1 MKVQDLMTTQVG
13 TCRAFDGADR
23 GAQIMWERD
32 CGAVPVLDQEGA
44 VVAMLTDRDLCMA
57 AMTQGRALSEIR
69 VSSAMSRNLWACR
82 PDDDLSQAEA
92 VMRARKVRRLPV
104 VDTEGK
110 LLGILSLSDLARAS
124 MEPKR
129 GRAQKKPVEPSEVGA
144 TLGAISSAGS

>member
-1 MKVQDLMTTQVG
+1 MKVQDLMTMEVG

-32 CGAVPVLDQEGA
+32 CGAVPVLDQEGS

-69 VSSAMSRNLWACR
+69 VSSAMSRNLWSCR
-82 PDDDLSQAEA
+82 ADDDLSQAEA

-104 VDTEGK
+104 VDAGGK

-124 MEPKR
+124 MAPKR
-129 GRAQKKPVEPSEVGA
+129 GGAQKKPVEPSEVGA
-144 TLGAISSAGS
+144 TLGAISSVSN

>member
-1 MKVQDLMTTQVG
+1 MKVQDLMTTEVG
-13 TCRAFDGADR
+13 ACRAFDGADR

-32 CGAVPVLDQEGA
+32 CGSVPVLDQEGA

-69 VSSAMSRNLWACR
+69 VSSAMSKSLWSCR

-104 VDTEGK
+104 VDAEGK

-129 GRAQKKPVEPSEVGA
+129 SKTQKKPVEPSEVGA
-144 TLGAISSAGS
+144 TLGAISSAGN

>member
-1 MKVQDLMTTQVG
+1 MRVQDLMTTEVG
-13 TCRAFDGADR
+13 SCRAFDSADR

-32 CGAVPVLDQEGA
+32 CGAVPVLDQGGG

-69 VSSAMSRNLWACR
+69 VSSAMSRNLWSCR

-104 VDTEGK
+104 VSGQGR

-124 MEPKR
+124 MGPKP
-129 GRAQKKPVEPSEVGA
+129 AKKRKKAVEPSEVGA
-144 TLGAISSAGS
+144 TLGAISSAGN

>member
-1 MKVQDLMTTQVG
+1 MRVQDLMTTEVG

-32 CGAVPVLDQEGA
+32 CGAVPVLDQEGS

-82 PDDDLSQAEA
+82 PDDDLSQTEA
-92 VMRARKVRRLPV
+92 VMRTRKVRRLPV
-104 VDTEGK
+104 VDGEGK
-110 LLGILSLSDLARAS
+110 LVGLLSLSDLARAS
-124 MEPKR
+124 MAPKP
-129 GRAQKKPVEPSEVGA
+129 GKAQKKAVEASEVGA
-144 TLGAISSAGS
+144 TLGAISSPGD